1 MKEEFEIM
9 AIDYLKGEI
18 SLDDKV
24 VFEKFL
30 SNNPSYQKEFED
42 LKLLW
47 KDTNAINVPEPSEQM
62 DVKFFDMLNSETE
75 IQKKPN
81 LNWFSKFSANLSIL
95 MKPQFAYGLLLLTIG
110 LSIGYFLK
118 PKETQTVTKIVA
130 NDETEEVREKLVLT
144 LLKQPSVN
152 KRLQGVSEAN
162 RFGKVDE
169 TVIKALLQTLNKDSN
184 VNVRLAAIESL
195 TNYVSNPVVRQGLVQ
210 SIPNQESPIVQV
222 TLANLM
228 AALQE
233 KNSIEPFK
241 KLLQNQ
247 ELDTTV
253 KKKIESTIQSI
264 I

>member
-1 MKEEFEIM
+1 MKEEFEII
-9 AIDYLKGEI
+9 AIDYLRGEI

-30 SNNPSYQKEFED
+30 NANPSYQKEFED

-47 KDTNAINVPEPSEQM
+47 ETSNAINAPEPSEAM

-75 IQKKPN
+75 KQKK
-81 LNWFSKFSANLSIL
+81 SNLSWFNQLSNCLSFL
-95 MKPQFAYGLLLLTIG
+95 MKPQFAYGLLLLGIG

-118 PKETQTVTKIVA
+118 SDDTQTVTNIVA

-144 LLKQPSVN
+144 LLEQSSVN

-162 RFGKVDE
+162 RFDKVDK
-169 TVIKALLQTLNKDSN
+169 TVIKALLQTLNKDTN

-195 TNYVSNPVVRQGLVQ
+195 TNYVSNPEVRQGLVQ

-241 KLLQNQ
+241 KLLQNK

-253 KKKIESTIQSI
+253 KRKIESTIQSI